1 MDTDGDGYS
10 QLAPF
15 FEAEAVVQA
24 CVKDVVSNNWADN
37 SEYTFQTFDKKI
49 SAYSEQ
55 PQLLGPHVQ
64 GLTTPMLDWIVNTM
78 FIESTKSEVMC
89 FILFF
94 LHFSQTNS
102 LSHFI

>member
-37 SEYTFQTFDKKI
+37 SEYTFHKWQ
-49 SAYSEQ
+49 Y
-55 PQLLGPHVQ
+55 
-64 GLTTPMLDWIVNTM
+64 
-78 FIESTKSEVMC
+78 
-89 FILFF
+89 
-94 LHFSQTNS
+94 TNMNPAIARRY
-102 LSHFI
+102 HK